1 MCSCHILIGQ
11 MFQTFFNAR
20 STIISVTPNSS
31 SDRKEQ
37 DKEQEKTFTTVPA
50 TTIFR
55 RACLLT
61 QSLFLTFNNLNYL
74 TVALPRNVNLELSI
88 YLVLVRHC
96 PLQSFPTG
104 IPPTLSSCHLQL
116 NTKPRYG
123 HYINTFS
130 LQQRRYV
137 TSAFPRSPTYRTR
150 KFDRFLNPFYVIPLH
165 SLTCLNF
172 RDVCIYIERWNR

>member
-1 MCSCHILIGQ
+1 MKP
-11 MFQTFFNAR
+11 R
-20 STIISVTPNSS
+20 
-31 SDRKEQ
+31 E
-37 DKEQEKTFTTVPA
+37 
-50 TTIFR
+50 
-55 RACLLT
+55 RAFKQFKSPVLNVLT
-61 QSLFLTFNNLNYL
+61 HKRFLTSSTLNYL
-74 TVALPRNVNLELSI
+74 NVALSRNVSLELSI

-116 NTKPRYG
+116 NTKPGYSL
-123 HYINTFS
+123 YIKTSS

-165 SLTCLNF
+165 SLARLNF
-172 RDVCIYIERWNR
+172 SDVFIRRTLKSINIHLICI